1 MILLWSLS
9 AHWANVGDK
18 HDIWPGLPFFR
29 SVLFNFQSL
38 FQRVPCKML
47 FCLLETPFFALAELT
62 SSAYIFRVIFPCL
75 LNLPP
80 WTVTTRIPSQTY
92 KLTPPSTTGFNQFSS
107 VNIRK
112 QTLLHFQRDPG
123 KCARYKER
131 NACLPEGPPTP
142 TPAWTVNKINFT
154 SKGCE

>member
-1 MILLWSLS
+1 MRETSMTFGQVSLS
-9 AHWANVGDK
+9 LG
-18 HDIWPGLPFFR
+18 
-29 SVLFNFQSL
+29 
-38 FQRVPCKML
+38 L
-47 FCLLETPFFALAELT
+47 FCSISKAYSKGFLAKCFSACYKLLFLPWQSWPPQLT
-62 SSAYIFRVIFPCL
+62 FSGLYCL

-92 KLTPPSTTGFNQFSS
+92 NLTPPSTTGFNQFSS